1 MLFLY
6 YLKEHDFDNGR
17 YKLIAKVGRAP
28 IVTYLRTNDRGWKDR
43 YLFVRGDLVWGLR
56 GPGGVQDELNGEK
69 AVSAG
74 LRAELE
80 EAAEKVQTIA
90 VDAVLSARAELM
102 GEFKRGEHSS
112 WDPDEEIETWRKRE
126 AVLAGAESAS
136 DGEASEEEGAPAVE
150 SPEQQ
155 EAEVVPELG
164 EPADGAEDAV
174 PEQQVAPAHEDPAAS
189 AEDIARD

>member
-1 MLFLY
+1 MQMDE
-6 YLKEHDFDNGR
+6 LKKKNEELKSRNKELVADNSTLVER
-17 YKLIAKVGRAP
+17 SAELSAKVE
-28 IVTYLRTNDRGWKDR
+28 
-43 YLFVRGDLVWGLR
+43 
-56 GPGGVQDELNGEK
+56 GVQGELTGEK

-136 DGEASEEEGAPAVE
+136 DAEASEEEGSPAVE
-150 SPEQQ
+150 SPKQQ
-155 EAEVVPELG
+155 EVEVVPELG
-164 EPADGAEDAV
+164 EPADGVEDAV
-174 PEQQVAPAHEDPAAS
+174 LEQQDAPAHEDPAAS